1 MAMQMA
7 QTQVMCRASRQV
19 VNELNKYANA
29 AGVQGFLIPAHLYI
43 CDYMVIKYHQAAVIN
58 VIRQH
63 ITKISPTK
71 REYKHFTPTYWYKM
85 IDNILG
91 GQENAK
97 KTYDGEV
104 YGEMVDYNGFNH
116 FTKIY
121 LSDDYSVH
129 DALLINQ
136 ICNTYTLDEIVRAC
150 KTATDNA
157 VHSIAYVMA
166 ILKDMAATKRAEEL
180 RIKMLGER
188 IEQSSMQI
196 KTETHTHTP
205 IELAKA
211 EYDYQKKRN
220 DVLLELMLQKML
232 GGQDDK
238 K

>member
-1 MAMQMA
+1 MSMQV
-7 QTQVMCRASRQV
+7 TQVMCRASRQV
-19 VNELNKYANA
+19 VNELSKYADA
-29 AGVQGFLIPAHLYI
+29 SGVQGFLIPAHLYI

-63 ITKISPTK
+63 ITKIPPPK
-71 REYKHFTPTYWYKM
+71 REYKHFTPMYWYRI

-91 GQENAK
+91 KQENAK

-104 YGEMVDYNGFNH
+104 HGEMTDYNSFNH

-150 KTATDNA
+150 KTATDKA

-166 ILKDMAATKRAEEL
+166 ILKDMDATKRAEEL
-180 RIKMLGER
+180 RIRMLGEK
-188 IEQSSMQI
+188 IEKSSIQI
-196 KTETHTHTP
+196 QTETHTHTP
-205 IELAKA
+205 IELAKS

-220 DVLLELMLQKML
+220 DMILELMLQKMM
-232 GGQDDK
+232 GGNSGDK